1 LFYGIISIYIKNKYN
16 ILVSLKKRILYIIFG
31 VMLLSVKGV
40 GQVTSISLSQSTICF
55 GDATTRLVINSNSD
69 TWIFVE
75 RYDYSTSQWVL
86 SNNPRQKVT
95 NGVPLNFSILDFY
108 NTAIYRVNY
117 ASSQGVSLSSGTT
130 FTTELTLTVRPEFL
144 TGAIA
149 TTGETIC
156 YGATPSVIG
165 SLTNSGG
172 GNNFIS
178 YSWRSS
184 TDGYTAA
191 ITGATSST
199 YTPSILTSTTS
210 YRRYANDGTCN
221 TAATASTGTWT
232 VTVNPTPTATFVEN
246 SGTNNN
252 DAEICAG
259 DVITARP
266 LIGNSLNFDY
276 TWNLPNGN
284 VINGEDIYPSSGN
297 YGLYITDKIT
307 TCQSSTIT
315 ISVVVNALPV
325 INSLMDTTK
334 VCGTKTILDAG
345 AYSSYLWN
353 TGATTR
359 YITTDITQNYSVTVT
374 DGNNCANKDNTFLS
388 IVDAKL
394 FNNDTTILP
403 GSAVILNAHSNLN
416 SSDRA
421 VLYDFS
427 NSNALNDFVTLTTN
441 SGTVTITTN
450 GQTGN
455 GVEVI
460 RATGCCGDAEMKT
473 TRENFGYGTYEV
485 DAYSASGSADQSF
498 GIMEQSGSWVNRVLY
513 IGTRPDGTD
522 NEGYEVLFNG
532 ASIASSDI
540 SPVSNSTWYKIK
552 VYITPTS
559 LKVWL
564 NSTVL
569 FDGAL
574 PSAITNPRGA
584 IRVGAFH
591 VSRYDNIKYTPLQEL
606 SGLWSTSEINQSI
619 TVTPTA
625 TTTYQLKVTD
635 QTTTC
640 NTSVDIRVL
649 KINITNADASICN
662 NTTQTLYIDSSFSKY
677 ASWQTKKPGIEFY
690 NIKKDLNGNL
700 YALPSLNNQKIYKSI
715 DRGETWEQMSGF
727 PSQETWNFMA
737 LGVDQNNVIYASTN
751 NNGIYKSIDEGV
763 TWTQLQDFGF
773 GCGPMDILFGNNFSI
788 LTVKGS
794 NRGIWSSTGDLFSW
808 QKKVGGFDPNT
819 VTQDINGNL
828 YAGGN
833 VSPTVKALYKYSNTD
848 ATWSNISSSYGV
860 HIIRADSNGKVF
872 LTEGGASPLLVSS
885 NQGASFSE
893 INSLAFPNVG
903 VAYPQD
909 ILFTKNNM
917 FITKGQV
924 HYSKNNGANFTQLE
938 KITFPTAG
946 AKNYGAYGDSTN
958 RMEMIGNRL
967 FVATLDGIKF
977 IDIDNLNTTVTWST
991 GEVGNKIVV
1000 NPISTSPGN
1009 TVTYSATV
1017 SYGAVT
1023 GSDQVTFTLP
1033 TKPTITASGVT
1044 TFCQGGTVTLTANS
1058 SPAGVYSYT
1067 WQTGAITQGI
1077 NVASSGSY
1085 TVTAVNSNGCSETSI
1100 PTIITVNPLPSA
1112 PVANSISLEYNGLLQ
1127 STDLIP
1133 TSGQSISWFN
1143 ALTGGVSSTKPQ
1155 GINVGT
1161 YNSYANAIIDATGC
1175 TSSTRTLVF
1184 LTITQKP
1191 ITITATAGQTKVYGA
1206 TDPTSYAYTLSAPL
1220 LGSDV
1225 LTGALTRVSGETVGP
1240 YAIQQGTLTNTN
1252 YNITYVGN
1260 NFTITQKP
1268 LTITATA
1275 GQTKV
1280 YGATDPTSYAYT
1292 LSAPLLGSDVL
1303 TGALTRVSGETV
1315 GPYAIQQGT
1324 LTNTNYDITY
1334 VGNNFTITQ
1343 KPITITATAGQTKVY
1358 GATDPT
1364 SYAYTLSAPLLG
1376 SDVLTGALT
1385 RVSGETVGP
1394 YAIQQGTLTN
1404 TNYDITYVG
1413 NNFTITQKPITI
1425 TADAGQT
1432 KVYGTANPATY
1443 TYAVSPSLT
1452 GLAALNGSL
1461 TRVAGEP
1468 VGTYA
1473 IQQNDLT
1480 TANNPNYTITYVG
1493 DNFTITQ
1500 KPITITVDPNQTK
1513 VYGTANPAT
1522 YTYAVSPLLTGLA
1535 ALNGSLTRL
1544 AGEPV
1549 GTYAIQQNDLT
1560 TANNPNYTITYVGD
1574 NFTITQKPIT
1584 ITVDPNQTKVYGT
1597 VNPATYTYAVS
1608 PSLTGLAALNGSLT
1622 RVAGEPV
1629 GTYAIQ
1635 QNDLT
1640 TVNNPNYTITY
1651 VGNNFT
1657 ITQKPITITV
1667 DPNQT
1672 KVYGTANPAT
1682 YTYAV
1687 SPLLTG
1693 LAALNGS
1700 LTRLA
1705 GEPVGTYAIQQN
1717 DLTTANN
1724 PNYTI
1729 TYVGD
1734 NFTITTAPLSI
1745 TGITGANK
1753 IYDGTT
1759 IATINGTASYV
1770 GLVAADAGLA
1780 VTGIPSF
1787 NFNNKNVGIAKP
1799 ITVAGFTAPSSN
1811 YSLTQPTGFTGDIT
1825 PKTVN
1830 VIATAN
1836 DKQYDGN
1843 TTATLNNIT
1852 SPGFISGDLVTIN
1865 YASATFD
1872 TKEVGNNKTV
1882 TVTGINLTS
1891 TDAPNYVLASSTAT
1905 ALANI
1910 TAPPVFIFEVPN
1922 AFTPNGDGLNDLL
1935 KIISNAGIIE
1945 LRSFKIFSRSGN
1957 LVFESRDLSKG
1968 WDGRF
1973 NGNLLQVDIYYWTAV
1988 YVDRNNV
1995 VNSKNGTIL
2004 LLK

>member
-1 LFYGIISIYIKNKYN
+1 
-16 ILVSLKKRILYIIFG
+16 
-31 VMLLSVKGV
+31 
-40 GQVTSISLSQSTICF
+40 
-55 GDATTRLVINSNSD
+55 
-69 TWIFVE
+69 
-75 RYDYSTSQWVL
+75 
-86 SNNPRQKVT
+86 
-95 NGVPLNFSILDFY
+95 
-108 NTAIYRVNY
+108 
-117 ASSQGVSLSSGTT
+117 
-130 FTTELTLTVRPEFL
+130 
-144 TGAIA
+144 
-149 TTGETIC
+149 
-156 YGATPSVIG
+156 
-165 SLTNSGG
+165 
-172 GNNFIS
+172 
-178 YSWRSS
+178 
-184 TDGYTAA
+184 
-191 ITGATSST
+191 
-199 YTPSILTSTTS
+199 
-210 YRRYANDGTCN
+210 
-221 TAATASTGTWT
+221 
-232 VTVNPTPTATFVEN
+232 
-246 SGTNNN
+246 
-252 DAEICAG
+252 
-259 DVITARP
+259 
-266 LIGNSLNFDY
+266 
-276 TWNLPNGN
+276 
-284 VINGEDIYPSSGN
+284 
-297 YGLYITDKIT
+297 
-307 TCQSSTIT
+307 
-315 ISVVVNALPV
+315 
-325 INSLMDTTK
+325 
-334 VCGTKTILDAG
+334 
-345 AYSSYLWN
+345 
-353 TGATTR
+353 
-359 YITTDITQNYSVTVT
+359 
-374 DGNNCANKDNTFLS
+374 
-388 IVDAKL
+388 VDAKL

-473 TRENFGYGTYEV
+473 LREDFGYGTYEV

-532 ASIASSDI
+532 ASIASSGI

-662 NTTQTLYIDSSFSKY
+662 NTSQILSIDSSFSKY
-677 ASWQTKKPGIEFY
+677 ATWQTKNPGIEFY

-715 DRGETWEQMSGF
+715 DRGETWNQMAGF
-727 PSQETWNFMA
+727 PNLGGFNFMA

-751 NNGIYKSIDEGV
+751 DDGIYKSTDEGV
-763 TWTQLQDFGF
+763 TWTQLQQFQLSGT
-773 GCGPMDILFGNNFSI
+773 GPMDILFGNNFSI
-788 LTVKGS
+788 LTVKGID
-794 NRGIWSSTGDLFSW
+794 RGIWTSTGDIVSW

-819 VTQDINGNL
+819 VTKDINGNL
-828 YAGGN
+828 YAGGH
-833 VSPTVKALYKYSNTD
+833 VSSTVKALYKSSD
-848 ATWSNISSSYGV
+848 AGATWTNKSSLYGV

-872 LTEGGASPLLVSS
+872 LTEGGDKKLFVSS
-885 NQGASFSE
+885 NQGESFSE
-893 INSLAFPNVG
+893 INDLAFPNVG

-909 ILFTKNNM
+909 ILFTKNIM

-946 AKNYGAYGDSTN
+946 ARNYSGYGDSTN

-977 IDIDNLNTTVTWST
+977 IDTDNLNTTVTWST
-991 GEVGNKIVV
+991 GQVGNKIDV

-1017 SYGAVT
+1017 SYGSIT

-1044 TFCQGGTVTLTANS
+1044 TFCQGGSVTLTANP
-1058 SPAGVYSYT
+1058 SPEGVYSYT

-1085 TVTAVNSNGCSETSI
+1085 TVTAVNSNGCSETSNPI
-1100 PTIITVNPLPSA
+1100 IITVNDLPAAPSA
-1112 PVANSISLEYNGLLQ
+1112 NSASLIYNGSQ
-1127 STDLIP
+1127 QTTPDLIP
-1133 TSGQSISWFN
+1133 PSGQSISWFN

-1191 ITITATAGQTKVYGA
+1191 ITITADAGQTKVYGA
-1206 TDPTSYAYTLSAPL
+1206 ANPAIYTYEVSPSLSGLAAL
-1220 LGSDV
+1220 NGS
-1225 LTGALTRVSGETVGP
+1225 LTRVAGEPVGT
-1240 YAIQQGTLTNTN
+1240 YAIQQNDLTTANNPN
-1252 YNITYVGN
+1252 YT
-1260 NFTITQKP
+1260 
-1268 LTITATA
+1268 
-1275 GQTKV
+1275 
-1280 YGATDPTSYAYT
+1280 
-1292 LSAPLLGSDVL
+1292 
-1303 TGALTRVSGETV
+1303 
-1315 GPYAIQQGT
+1315 
-1324 LTNTNYDITY
+1324 ITY

-1343 KPITITATAGQTKVY
+1343 KPITITVDPNQTKVY
-1358 GATDPT
+1358 GAANPATYT
-1364 SYAYTLSAPLLG
+1364 YAVSP
-1376 SDVLTGALT
+1376 SLTGLAALNGSLT
-1385 RVSGETVGP
+1385 RVAGEPVGT
-1394 YAIQQGTLTN
+1394 YAIQQNDLTTAN
-1404 TNYDITYVG
+1404 NPNYTITYVG

-1452 GLAALNGSL
+1452 GLATLNGSL

-1522 YTYAVSPLLTGLA
+1522 YTYAVSPSLTGLA
-1535 ALNGSLTRL
+1535 TLNGSLTRV

-1560 TANNPNYTITYVGD
+1560 TANNPNYTITYVG
-1574 NFTITQKPIT
+1574 
-1584 ITVDPNQTKVYGT
+1584 
-1597 VNPATYTYAVS
+1597 
-1608 PSLTGLAALNGSLT
+1608 
-1622 RVAGEPV
+1622 
-1629 GTYAIQ
+1629 
-1635 QNDLT
+1635 
-1640 TVNNPNYTITY
+1640 
-1651 VGNNFT
+1651 NNFT
-1657 ITQKPITITV
+1657 ITQKPITITA
-1667 DPNQT
+1667 DAGQT

-1687 SPLLTG
+1687 SPSLTG
-1693 LAALNGS
+1693 LATLNGS
-1700 LTRLA
+1700 LTRVA
-1705 GEPVGTYAIQQN
+1705 GETVGPYAIQQ
-1717 DLTTANN
+1717 
-1724 PNYTI
+1724 
-1729 TYVGD
+1729 
-1734 NFTITTAPLSI
+1734 
-1745 TGITGANK
+1745 K
-1753 IYDGTT
+1753 I
-1759 IATINGTASYV
+1759 
-1770 GLVAADAGLA
+1770 
-1780 VTGIPSF
+1780 
-1787 NFNNKNVGIAKP
+1787 
-1799 ITVAGFTAPSSN
+1799 
-1811 YSLTQPTGFTGDIT
+1811 
-1825 PKTVN
+1825 
-1830 VIATAN
+1830 
-1836 DKQYDGN
+1836 
-1843 TTATLNNIT
+1843 
-1852 SPGFISGDLVTIN
+1852 
-1865 YASATFD
+1865 
-1872 TKEVGNNKTV
+1872 
-1882 TVTGINLTS
+1882 
-1891 TDAPNYVLASSTAT
+1891 
-1905 ALANI
+1905 
-1910 TAPPVFIFEVPN
+1910 
-1922 AFTPNGDGLNDLL
+1922 
-1935 KIISNAGIIE
+1935 
-1945 LRSFKIFSRSGN
+1945 
-1957 LVFESRDLSKG
+1957 
-1968 WDGRF
+1968 
-1973 NGNLLQVDIYYWTAV
+1973 
-1988 YVDRNNV
+1988 
-1995 VNSKNGTIL
+1995 
-2004 LLK
+2004 